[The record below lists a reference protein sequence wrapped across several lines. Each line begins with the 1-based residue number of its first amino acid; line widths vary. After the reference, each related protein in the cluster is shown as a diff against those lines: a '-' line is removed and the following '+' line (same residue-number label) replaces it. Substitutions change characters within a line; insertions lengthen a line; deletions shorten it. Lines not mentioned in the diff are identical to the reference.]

1 MTQAQMKWA
10 IIPIT
15 ISCVHC
21 KQEQVV
27 HTQARTGF
35 WQMAHQSVK
44 CVKCEQYFDVMI
56 PDAITAGPFLQL
68 NVSSTQ

>member
-1 MTQAQMKWA
+1 MTQAQMKRA
-10 IIPIT
+10 IIPIP
-15 ISCVHC
+15 ISCLHC
-21 KQEQVV
+21 QQEQVV

-56 PDAITAGPFLQL
+56 PDAITAGPFLPL
-68 NVSSTQ
+68 NVTSTE